1 VAFTGDENARLRSR
15 LPLEERSSAVQ
26 KRRRFKQAQTPE
38 ERLAEEARSLRET
51 AKTLPPGA
59 ERDLM
64 LRKARRDETA
74 LHVTDWLNSP
84 GLKPP
89 T

>member
-1 VAFTGDENARLRSR
+1 LQE
-15 LPLEERSSAVQ
+15 
-26 KRRRFKQAQTPE
+26 RRRFKHTHSLQ
-38 ERLAEEARSLRET
+38 ERLAEEAKQLRKVAE
-51 AKTLPPGA
+51 TLPPGPQ
-59 ERDLM
+59 RDAV
-64 LRKARRDETA
+64 LRKARQDETA